1 MTMEREEKTF
11 LRALSYVMVAFVLM
25 VWALWILAPSAAPPG
40 AAPPTAEAITAGPG
54 AAPAAEDDIPAGV
67 PADTPPLLE
76 KQFTAMAQLPLV
88 ENGFEIVGP
97 TARKPLQPAPGQRYL
112 DTTLNTY
119 SIWNGASWLAVNTS
133 SGIGVIDDIGDV
145 EIIDA
150 QLGDF
155 LGWDG
160 TRWTDRTILLDAL
173 GDVTVTAPADGNT
186 IRYNGSGW
194 VNSDLAATDLSDVSL
209 TSLAD
214 NQFLR
219 WDSSTSK
226 IINETVDLP
235 EDLRYFVVTEYGA
248 VAGDGTDDT
257 ATIQAAIDAA
267 EAYVLATTGAEAIV
281 DFPRGVYICEGVEI
295 AADLITLQGAGT
307 LKLKAA
313 SAADS
318 VLLVSGDYNR
328 IEGITIDGNAAG
340 SPSGRGEGLR
350 VTGDYNIVSG
360 VTSQNTK
367 TTGSTGATFFDNN
380 GTGNTFEDCYSFSS
394 GYTAFRMGGEYMT
407 VRNCYAIDHLSHGL
421 GTAGN
426 DLDSLDVDGFY
437 STGGPDSSSFSGIL
451 VDNGKSGTTGYM
463 VRNLSLKNIVI
474 NAGADGYVPLKI
486 ARTHNAYLE
495 NVQAIHS
502 SSASSLKLA
511 EDVGKIV
518 IRDSYLSRVID
529 QDPSPNDATGA
540 VGTISSNGGFAKFT
554 SASHGLVTNAYIVI
568 TGTTSYNGLHLVTAV
583 GSGVFTTNRKFVTG
597 SEAESGN
604 FYSAAGEI
612 SVENVTVGDRVH
624 NVAGALSGIR
634 AHRLFVDRCDFR
646 NYREFAIGLD
656 DDLSSTTVFDK
667 VTIKD
672 TRFESN
678 DTNSQPWVLA
688 WDVGS
693 GTATGQI
700 LDTNVVYMD
709 DGLEIVDVGSQA
721 TRGATGKGRSGYRPV
736 FDVTRELY
744 GAKGDG
750 TTNDT
755 TAIQAALTAAALI
768 PGSQVVIPEGT
779 YSVTGVVLGGTNVTL
794 TGPGTLKLRSGST
807 TNACLRLAN
816 ARHCRVVGVN
826 IDGGRDSAHTGNAN
840 AFQIDTTSTHNTLED
855 CYATNTYLST
865 GVTTGRGFEIQGD
878 YNTLTRPRAYDCD
891 RQGLHISKEANDTRV
906 YDMSIVSIG
915 LTNGATQG
923 VRAVGDEG
931 NGSLFHGGIID
942 QSAVSFDAS
951 LLGHAAFL
959 HDPDSP
965 DITTHSAMID
975 VTVSAGNGDDG
986 DSGCSA
992 IKYARCEEI
1001 FLQGVKVYCNEEYAS
1016 VRFAEACQR
1025 IHLKGL
1031 RCDTQIFKE
1040 NTLDTDDGP
1049 EWFHAEDCH
1058 LNINETHRADYGF
1071 EDLRAQRIRIDRCQS
1086 FGRIFALM
1094 DIDDDNLT
1102 LATFDDNHL
1111 MGGAVGPLTNIF
1123 ITVNDVA
1130 TMLKTSGKYI
1140 YLPNNRITQLDTGLN
1155 YTGPTP
1161 AKRQLL
1167 TTVDE
1172 TGRIFEQAAIPVA
1185 TDVNWRI
1192 GDIIR
1197 NTTTPAPGV
1206 PEKWICK
1213 VDGAGGTADQFQA
1226 IYPFG
1231 TLASSVADAGNVGS
1245 GFDNLITY
1253 SLPANTLTADGAA
1266 IEIEAGF
1273 TLAANAN
1280 DKDIEVYLG
1289 ATNLLTL
1296 TKAAQNGG
1304 TYYVRILVVRDTASS
1319 SKVTVH
1325 GQRNGGSGAPL
1336 ADISGQVFVQAVDW
1350 TSSLTIN
1357 GSAEGT
1363 SNNDIVQEYLRV
1375 RSFPPQP

>member
-1 MTMEREEKTF
+1 VSNRVFDVRDYGSLTGDLADDTAAIN
-11 LRALSYVMVAFVLM
+11 RAF
-25 VWALWILAPSAAPPG
+25 AA
-40 AAPPTAEAITAGPG
+40 
-54 AAPAAEDDIPAGV
+54 AAEFTADTNAVGATVLLPAGV
-67 PADTPPLLE
+67 
-76 KQFTAMAQLPLV
+76 F
-88 ENGFEIVGP
+88 
-97 TARKPLQPAPGQRYL
+97 
-112 DTTLNTY
+112 
-119 SIWNGASWLAVNTS
+119 
-133 SGIGVIDDIGDV
+133 
-145 EIIDA
+145 
-150 QLGDF
+150 
-155 LGWDG
+155 
-160 TRWTDRTILLDAL
+160 
-173 GDVTVTAPADGNT
+173 
-186 IRYNGSGW
+186 
-194 VNSDLAATDLSDVSL
+194 
-209 TSLAD
+209 
-214 NQFLR
+214 
-219 WDSSTSK
+219 
-226 IINETVDLP
+226 
-235 EDLRYFVVTEYGA
+235 
-248 VAGDGTDDT
+248 
-257 ATIQAAIDAA
+257 
-267 EAYVLATTGAEAIV
+267 
-281 DFPRGVYICEGVEI
+281 ICEGV
-295 AADLITLQGAGT
+295 DLAGDRITLRGDGV
-307 LKLKAA
+307 LKLKDA
-313 SAADS
+313 STADCT
-318 VLLVSGDYNR
+318 LLVSGDYNR
-328 IEGITIDGNAAG
+328 VEGISIDGNAAG
-340 SPSGRGEGLR
+340 LPTGRGEGLR
-350 VTGDYNIVSG
+350 VTGSYNVISG
-360 VTSQNTK
+360 VISQNTK
-367 TTGSTGATFFDNN
+367 TTGSTGATFIVN
-380 GTGNTFEDCYSFSS
+380 GGIGNTLENCFSFSS
-394 GYTAFRMGGEYMT
+394 GYTAFRMAGDFSK
-407 VRNCYAIDHLSHGL
+407 VRNCYAINHLSHGL

-426 DLDSLDVDGFY
+426 DLESLDVDGFY
-437 STGGPDSSSFSGIL
+437 STGGPDSTSFSGVL
-451 VDNGKSGTTGYM
+451 VDNGKSGATGYM
-463 VRNLSLKNIVI
+463 IRNLSLKNITI
-474 NAGADGYVPLKI
+474 NSGASGYVPLKI
-486 ARTHNAYLE
+486 ARTHEAYLE

-502 SSASSLKLA
+502 SSASSVKLA

-518 IRDSYLSRVID
+518 IRDSYFSRVID
-529 QDPSPNDATGA
+529 QDASPNDPTRA
-540 VGTISSNGGFAKFT
+540 VGTISSNGGYAQFT

-604 FYSAAGEI
+604 FYSVAGEI
-612 SVENVTVGDRVH
+612 SLENVTVGDRVH

-656 DDLSSTTVFDK
+656 NDLSSATVFDK
-667 VTIKD
+667 IVIKD
-672 TRFESN
+672 TRVESN

-700 LDTNVVYMD
+700 LDTTVVYMD

-721 TRGATGKGRSGYRPV
+721 TRGATGKGRSGFRPV

-755 TAIQAALTAAALI
+755 TAIQTALTAAALI
-768 PGSQVVIPEGT
+768 PGSRVVIPEGT

-816 ARHCRVVGVN
+816 ATHCRVVGLS

-840 AFQIDTTSTHNTLED
+840 AFQIDTTSTHNVLED
-855 CYATNTYLST
+855 CYATATYLES
-865 GVTTGRGFEIQGD
+865 GVTTGRGFEIQGS
-878 YNTLTRPRAYDCD
+878 YNTLIRPRAYDCD
-891 RQGLHISKEANDTRV
+891 RQGLHISKEASDTRI
-906 YDMSIVSIG
+906 YDMSIVSTG

-931 NGSLFHGGIID
+931 SGSLFHGGVID

-951 LLGHAAFL
+951 VLGHAAFL

-975 VTVSAGNGDDG
+975 VTVRAGNASHG

-1001 FLQGVKVYCNEEYAS
+1001 FLEGVEVYCNEAYAS

-1031 RCDTQIFKE
+1031 RCDTQILKE
-1040 NTLDTDDGP
+1040 NALDTDDGP
-1049 EWFHAEDCH
+1049 EWFHAEDCQ
-1058 LNINETHRADYGF
+1058 LNLNETHRADYGF

-1094 DIDDDNLT
+1094 DIEDADLT

-1123 ITVNDVA
+1123 ITVNDVD

-1155 YTGPTP
+1155 YTGSTP

-1172 TGRIFEQAAIPVA
+1172 TGRIFEQAAIP
-1185 TDVNWRI
+1185 TDSGVNWRI
-1192 GDIIR
+1192 GDVIR
-1197 NTTTPAPGV
+1197 NTTTPAAGV
-1206 PEKWICK
+1206 PEKWTCK
-1213 VDGAGGTADQFQA
+1213 VDGAGGTSNQFQA
-1226 IYPFG
+1226 TYPFG
-1231 TLASSVADAGNVGS
+1231 TLASSVTDVGNVGT

-1253 SLPANTLTADGAA
+1253 TLPANTLTADGAA

-1273 TLAANAN
+1273 TFAANAN
-1280 DKDIEVYLG
+1280 DKDIELYLG
-1289 ATNLLTL
+1289 ATDLLTL

-1304 TYYVRILVVRDTASS
+1304 TYYVRILVMRDTASS
-1319 SKVTVH
+1319 SKVTVY
-1325 GQRNGGSGAPL
+1325 GGGSGGSGTPL
-1336 ADISGQVFVQAVDW
+1336 ANIPGKIFVQAVDW
-1350 TSSLTIN
+1350 TSSLTIK

-1363 SNNDIVQEYLRV
+1363 DNNDIVQEYMRV
-1375 RSFPPQP
+1375 RTFPPQP